1 LSEQKQLKDT
11 SSSPIENLLSNH
23 EQLSDSR
30 LPTPC
35 HKLELSGVSARTD
48 LYVKR
53 DDLTGIAMGGNK
65 TRKLDFV
72 FPKLIKDGVDAI
84 VAIGGAQS
92 NFCRVLC
99 AYGARYGI
107 SIDLVLGGTE
117 PKKPYKGNLLLDDLF
132 GVNAHFI
139 DTDDFEVLEKASNDY
154 TKKLQ
159 DQGKKVF
166 TMPLGGSYGLSTL
179 GYIQAFLEIMG
190 FFERDENKPLDYI
203 FHASGSGGT
212 QAGLILGKLIHGWQG
227 DIIGFSVAYL
237 KDEFFQK
244 ILDLCLDANSLFNLG
259 LSEDQIKSAIIIDD
273 NYLGEDYAVPTEA
286 GSKAQALFAKESG
299 LILDSTYTAKAA
311 SGLMDYLDS
320 NKINLDAKVL
330 FVHTGGAVGLFA

>member
-1 LSEQKQLKDT
+1 M
-11 SSSPIENLLSNH
+11 
-23 EQLSDSR
+23 
-30 LPTPC
+30 
-35 HKLELSGVSARTD
+35 ELGSIDARTD

-53 DDLTGIAMGGNK
+53 DDLTGIALGGNK

-179 GYIQAFLEIMG
+179 GYIQSFLEIME

-244 ILDLCLDANSLFNLG
+244 ILDLCLDANALFNLG

-273 NYLGEDYAVPTEA
+273 NYLGKDYAVPTEA
-286 GSKAQALFAKESG
+286 GSKMQALFAQESG

-311 SGLMDYLDS
+311 SGLMDYLSS
-320 NKINLDAKVL
+320 NKINLDSKIL
-330 FVHTGGAVGLFA
+330 FVHTGGAPGLFA